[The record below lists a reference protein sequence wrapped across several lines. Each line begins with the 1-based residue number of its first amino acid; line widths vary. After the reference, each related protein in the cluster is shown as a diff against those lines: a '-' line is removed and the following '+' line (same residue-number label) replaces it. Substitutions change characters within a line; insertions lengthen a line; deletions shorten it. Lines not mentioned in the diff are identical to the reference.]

1 MSTTTISR
9 YFNHPEKLSDK
20 TREKIRKVI
29 TKYGFVPNELARG
42 LRSKRKNLVAIIL
55 EKDRQVFLS
64 FPYFSIFSAS
74 LLNRLSQDKMYM
86 ITTFEESEKKPH
98 ITYRGF
104 VQKNLVDGFI
114 VMGMREDDKRIKFLL
129 EHNEH
134 FVTIGRNRKA
144 KNYTWVDCD
153 NVQGGFLATNHLIS
167 LGCKR
172 ILMLGGYMDNYD
184 MMMRLEG
191 YKNALEGA
199 GINYND
205 KLILAGDFT
214 SLVLDHP
221 DQRFA
226 SYDELK
232 KIIVEQ
238 RIDGVFCTSDV
249 SALGMLKLLKYKK
262 IDIPVVGFDDI
273 PLAMMYDPTLTTIK
287 QPIKKIAEKAGE
299 KLIEKINGN
308 GVQSEELPVELI
320 IRESTSKFMK

>member
-20 TREKIRKVI
+20 TREKIKKII

-42 LRSKRKNLVAIIL
+42 LRSKRKNLVAVIL
-55 EKDRQVFLS
+55 EKDRETFLA

-74 LLNRLSQDKMYM
+74 LLNVLSREKIYM

-114 VMGMREDDKRIKFLL
+114 VMEMREDDKRIKFLL

-144 KNYTWVDCD
+144 KNYTYVDCD
-153 NVQGGFLATNHLIS
+153 NVQGGFLATNHLIG

-172 ILMLGGYMDNYD
+172 ILMLGGYRDNYD
-184 MMMRLEG
+184 MQMRLDG

-199 GINYND
+199 SIPYD
-205 KLILAGDFT
+205 EELVLAGDFT
-214 SLVLDHP
+214 SLVLEHP

-226 SYDELK
+226 SYDVLK
-232 KIIVEQ
+232 NVILEKKV
-238 RIDGVFCTSDV
+238 DAVFCTSDV
-249 SALGMLKLLKYKK
+249 SAIGILKLLKYQK

-273 PLAMMYDPTLTTIK
+273 PLAMMYDPTITTIR
-287 QPIKKIAEKAGE
+287 QPIKQIAEKAGE

-320 IRESTSKFMK
+320 IRESTAKFMK